1 MSIWQAKTG
10 LVVAQMK
17 ALEILDKTVVD
28 EAKAKARAK
37 RERMP
42 PGAKDKQLKR
52 FERRHQQELEQIKV
66 LKTDEEKA
74 AFVQANARLTGTARI
89 PQILKWAKGEKW
101 IAEHFFPPAN
111 TSLQNIARKENL
123 RALTL
128 LHLFSM

>member
-101 IAEHFFPPAN
+101 IAEHLFPPAN
-111 TSLQNIARKENL
+111 ILLQNIAKKENL

>member
-89 PQILKWAKGEKW
+89 PQILK
-101 IAEHFFPPAN
+101 
-111 TSLQNIARKENL
+111 
-123 RALTL
+123 
-128 LHLFSM
+128 